1 MNNIIK
7 SSIIMTFIKQLP
19 TISPKNKGSL
29 KPTKQDHDKKIDHSF
44 EATLKSLNLH
54 QAPRKKE
61 VKVSDEVIA
70 KEQLNF
76 TPKKNRLE
84 GEDVK
89 KVSKSNLKKK
99 EKKENTESENM
110 IPVDITVFNQQ
121 LSSKPKP
128 VTTDIIK
135 TAILDHKPNIKLVN
149 DKLPSKNLS
158 ASSKTD
164 ARHQASTFITDG
176 KQPDLHIALAEKKNS
191 VSESLDLNGKHKID
205 LSFHYDDLNGF
216 FQKSPQSESSPTVEL
231 NPKNLVLFN
240 NKPITEKEWGSEL
253 SRIISKNIKDIK
265 QLEIIVHPRHLGPI
279 KILIEE
285 ANGKNKISI
294 VAKDA
299 YVATLIGE
307 HVNNIH
313 TKLLNSGESIV
324 SINVIND
331 SKLNDSNQDHKN
343 QHGNKEPHQQLDF
356 GPTNNNIETKK
367 ESSKSSTGIFA

>member
-1 MNNIIK
+1 
-7 SSIIMTFIKQLP
+7 
-19 TISPKNKGSL
+19 
-29 KPTKQDHDKKIDHSF
+29 
-44 EATLKSLNLH
+44 
-54 QAPRKKE
+54 
-61 VKVSDEVIA
+61 
-70 KEQLNF
+70 
-76 TPKKNRLE
+76 
-84 GEDVK
+84 
-89 KVSKSNLKKK
+89 SKSNLKKK

-164 ARHQASTFITDG
+164 ARHQASAFITDG
-176 KQPDLHIALAEKKNS
+176 KQPDLRIALAEKKNS
-191 VSESLDLNGKHKID
+191 MSESLDLNGKHKID

-216 FQKSPQSESSPTVEL
+216 VQKSPQSESSPTVEL

-331 SKLNDSNQDHKN
+331 S
-343 QHGNKEPHQQLDF
+343 
-356 GPTNNNIETKK
+356 
-367 ESSKSSTGIFA
+367 